1 MRRAVDLPIPP
12 KARAALELGLG
23 LDYLMGDQVCD
34 AALDGALECSNETP
48 CTFHRQLSDGVTL
61 HSR

>member
-1 MRRAVDLPIPP
+1 MQRGKSPIPP
-12 KARAALELGLG
+12 KAWAALERG
-23 LDYLMGDQVCD
+23 LDCLMGDQVCD
-34 AALDGALECSNETP
+34 AALDGALECSNETR